1 MDVAHP
7 IRTVVPSLEGPILQV
22 LAGAIRPLTGR
33 EIQRSAGIGS
43 PSGVRQALE
52 RLVAQGLVR
61 AVAQAPAIFY
71 TANREHLAW
80 PAVEALAGLRR
91 ATLASVQHELES
103 WQVRPVHA
111 SAFGSLARGEGG
123 AESDIELLLVRPD
136 DLDATEP
143 AWGSQVERLCRG
155 VLAWT
160 GNRCLPVGVGRA
172 QLAGDPRVESWL
184 RDSITLI
191 GLPLRAL
198 LRTLPG

>member
-22 LAGAIRPLTGR
+22 LANAIHPLTGR
-33 EIQRSAGIGS
+33 EIQRTAGTGS

-61 AVAQAPAIFY
+61 AAAQSPAIFY
-71 TANREHLAW
+71 SANREHLAW

-91 ATLASVQHELES
+91 ATLSTVQRELES
-103 WQVRPVHA
+103 WPSRPLHA
-111 SAFGSLARGEGG
+111 SVFGSLARGEGG
-123 AESDIELLLVRPD
+123 IDAAIELLLVRPD
-136 DLDATEP
+136 DADAT
-143 AWGSQVERLCRG
+143 WSGQVEQLRRG

-160 GNRCLPVGVGRA
+160 GNRCEPVEVSRA
-172 QLAGDPRVESWL
+172 QLAAAEPPLVESWL
-184 RDSITLI
+184 RDAVTLL

-198 LRTLPG
+198 LRSL